1 MLASLQPFKVDI
13 VISMIQIRK
22 LRFREVRGLAQSH
35 TALMQQR
42 QNSNLGF
49 LAPMLGVP
57 TMQILGKSVK
67 FIHSPQR

>member
-1 MLASLQPFKVDI
+1 MRASECN
-13 VISMIQIRK
+13 MIMASSYFREGK